1 MKHTKIKTINDF
13 VVYQKAMK
21 LFQDFIEEDLP
32 ILKKT
37 PIGKELARQQVRS
50 LDSICANM
58 EEGYG
63 RKAGKE
69 LKHFFIISRGSAGEN
84 KGRYI
89 RCKKFLP
96 QEIVKRRV
104 AQLDEIQAMLY
115 SLINKLRDEFII

>member
-1 MKHTKIKTINDF
+1 MDEKKKIQRIEDF

-21 LFQDFIEEDLP
+21 LFDDFINEDLE
-32 ILKKT
+32 ILKKYF
-37 PIGKELARQQVRS
+37 GGRELARQQIRS

-69 LKHFFIISRGSAGEN
+69 LKQFFRISRGSASES

-89 RCKKFLP
+89 RCKKFLTN
-96 QEIVKRRV
+96 EIIHKRV
-104 AQLDEIQAMLY
+104 SQLDEIQAMLH
-115 SLINKLRDEFII
+115 SLVNKLHD

>member
-1 MKHTKIKTINDF
+1 MEDKRKVNRVEDF
-13 VVYQKAMK
+13 IVYQKAMR
-21 LFQDFIEEDLP
+21 LFDDFIEEDLP
-32 ILKKT
+32 ILSKNFA
-37 PIGKELARQQVRS
+37 GKELVRNQIRS

-69 LKHFFIISRGSAGEN
+69 FKHFFRISRGSAGES

-96 QEIVKRRV
+96 EKTVNKRV
-104 AQLDEIQAMLY
+104 AQLDEIQAMLH
-115 SLINKLRDEFII
+115 SLIAKLRD